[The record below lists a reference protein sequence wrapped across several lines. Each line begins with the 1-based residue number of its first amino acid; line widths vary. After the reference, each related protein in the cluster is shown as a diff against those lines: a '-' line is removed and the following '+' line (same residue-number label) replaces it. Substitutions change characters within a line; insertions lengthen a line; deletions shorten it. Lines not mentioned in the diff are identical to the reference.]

1 MNQFFSLERMAA
13 KARQAAADGCVL
25 LENRNKTLPLRKGD
39 RIALFGRIAFDYYK
53 SGLGSGG
60 LVNTKYVTGIDDALK
75 AEKSIVLD
83 QELLAVY
90 PGGERKIRMTMD
102 RAGDRFLG
110 RRKKCRLLTIW
121 SVQLLRGMMRRL

>member
-25 LENRNKTLPLRKGD
+25 LENRNNTLPLRKGD
-39 RIALFGRIAFDYYK
+39 RVALFGRIAFDYYK

-75 AEKSIVLD
+75 KEESIVLD

-90 PGGERKIRMTMD
+90 SQW
-102 RAGDRFLG
+102 RAENPYDNGL
-110 RRKKCRLLTIW
+110 
-121 SVQLLRGMMRRL
+121 